1 MVYIRYKEVT
11 KHFNFSKALN
21 REDLPGYIRHYVSED
36 ENILVAYKTSR
47 DHGVFNDKKMVLFDN
62 VSMFEKTKQ
71 IYTIPYKSISVL
83 DIVFGE
89 IVLPLIFH

>member
-62 VSMFEKTKQ
+62 VSRFEKT
-71 IYTIPYKSISVL
+71 IP
-83 DIVFGE
+83 
-89 IVLPLIFH
+89 FHINQYRF